1 MAVVRLAT
9 LPAGDEV
16 AALLSRLEALEARL
30 RGAGSA
36 GGAPPAPASRTP
48 ERPRGGGGGS
58 PSRDAAPVPGA
69 AGSEPAPLPDA
80 AVESLPPALIF
91 DRLRA
96 FAGKQDPGLFAALD
110 GGRLVRIEGSRLCL
124 SVPAGF
130 AARRLEQ
137 KREALERCCEAFF
150 GRPMAIELEVPAEA
164 PAADS
169 ARGSDA
175 EALRRLRQQA
185 LSHPAVNAAL
195 ELLEAEIVEIQPLG
209 APR

>member
-1 MAVVRLAT
+1 VV
-9 LPAGDEV
+9 
-16 AALLSRLEALEARL
+16 
-30 RGAGSA
+30 
-36 GGAPPAPASRTP
+36 
-48 ERPRGGGGGS
+48 
-58 PSRDAAPVPGA
+58 
-69 AGSEPAPLPDA
+69 
-80 AVESLPPALIF
+80 F

-110 GGRLVRIEGSRLCL
+110 GGRLVRIEESRICL

-137 KREALERCCEAFF
+137 KRAPLERCCESFF
-150 GRPMAIELEVPAEA
+150 GRPMAIELEIPSEA

-175 EALRRLRQQA
+175 EALRRVRQQA

-195 ELLEAEIVEIQPLG
+195 ELLEAEIVDIQPVG
-209 APR
+209 AGR

>member
-1 MAVVRLAT
+1 
-9 LPAGDEV
+9 
-16 AALLSRLEALEARL
+16 
-30 RGAGSA
+30 
-36 GGAPPAPASRTP
+36 
-48 ERPRGGGGGS
+48 
-58 PSRDAAPVPGA
+58 
-69 AGSEPAPLPDA
+69 
-80 AVESLPPALIF
+80 VESLPPALIF

-96 FAGKQDPGLFAALD
+96 FAGKRDPGLFAALD

-137 KREALERCCEAFF
+137 KREPLESCCEGFF
-150 GRPMAIELEVPAEA
+150 GRPMAIELEILAEA

-169 ARGSDA
+169 THGSDA